1 MVRSSNFS
9 MELVRADDKTQKFP
23 EHIGPILD
31 PVHYFEVEP
40 DVEYFIKIRAD
51 TSFESYV
58 TLSVDGEDL
67 GYFVILSAATRQ
79 DCSSQYNGIFELSGG
94 IETMKALRFQR
105 TKVSGSVAK
114 GKSGVNN
121 RPAMWTGQIKATFYE
136 AIPLGL
142 SARDMEFKSQ
152 WNPLG
157 KVGATIGVDSLA
169 QKKGVMSSKGKS
181 MVVERRIN
189 EGDMVQ
195 KYMKGRML
203 CDISAKYCCTPGL
216 IANGILRRYTG
227 PRDDYTHVSIDEDEV
242 RVKRR
247 KKEQV
252 PRDCIDLTEE

>member
-1 MVRSSNFS
+1 MVRIWNFS

-23 EHIGPILD
+23 EHKGPILD

-169 QKKGVMSSKGKS
+169 QKKGVMSCEGKS
-181 MVVERRIN
+181 MDVNVMDPEMDEDYM
-189 EGDMVQ
+189 EGQ
-195 KYMKGRML
+195 ML
-203 CDISAKYCCTPGL
+203 CTISAKYCCTPGL